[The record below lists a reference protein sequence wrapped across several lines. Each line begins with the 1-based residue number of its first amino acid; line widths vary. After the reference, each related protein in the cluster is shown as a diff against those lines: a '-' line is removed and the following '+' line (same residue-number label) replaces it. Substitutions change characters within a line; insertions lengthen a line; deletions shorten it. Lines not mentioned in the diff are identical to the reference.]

1 MDLESLKSIGINTED
16 GLAYCA
22 EDEEFYGEMI
32 EEYIA
37 EKDGRAK
44 ELAESF
50 DQGDWDRYRIAAH
63 SVKSTSRMIGADE
76 LSETAREMEQAAK
89 DNNEEMLLTEH
100 ALFLSEYIKLAE
112 KLSAVLA
119 ADQE

>member
-32 EEYIA
+32 EEYIT
-37 EKDGRAK
+37 EKDGRVK

-50 DQGDWDRYRIAAH
+50 DQSDWDRYRIAAH

-89 DNNEEMLLTEH
+89 DDNEEMLLTEH
-100 ALFLSEYIKLAE
+100 ALVLSEYIKLSE
-112 KLSAVLA
+112 QLSAVLA

>member
-1 MDLESLKSIGINTED
+1 MDLESLKSIGINIED

-100 ALFLSEYIKLAE
+100 ALFLSEYIKLTE
-112 KLSAVLA
+112 KLSDVLA
-119 ADQE
+119 ADQG

>member
-37 EKDGRAK
+37 EKDRRVK

-50 DQGDWDRYRIAAH
+50 DQCDWDRYRIAAH